1 VRYTIEGAD
10 SRLSVAVY
18 NESATE
24 TVVIQHG
31 MRDHGGSFDLL
42 LSALSDFRVII
53 PDLRGHGRS
62 DQNGVYTLSHFTAD
76 LLQVFDAFKVEQG
89 FLLGHSLGGHIAAR
103 FAALFAERVQGL
115 ILVDGFGPPRQGSAL
130 SAERL
135 ALMQAHQVRA
145 LQQSSPGRKNFA
157 NEDLAV
163 TRYQANNPRLEA
175 SSAARLAKQG
185 VRPAAEGGV
194 SWRWDPRAQM
204 VWSTFSHEDS
214 EALLGN
220 IRCSTCV
227 ITGSE
232 GLTYW
237 LSMHPELAGQ
247 QRLYE
252 QELARRVGLI
262 TGAQSRVITGA
273 GHMVHYDAPEV
284 FNQAVLAFL
293 STIKP

>member
-1 VRYTIEGAD
+1 
-10 SRLSVAVY
+10 
-18 NESATE
+18 
-24 TVVIQHG
+24 
-31 MRDHGGSFDLL
+31 
-42 LSALSDFRVII
+42 
-53 PDLRGHGRS
+53 
-62 DQNGVYTLSHFTAD
+62 
-76 LLQVFDAFKVEQG
+76 
-89 FLLGHSLGGHIAAR
+89 
-103 FAALFAERVQGL
+103 
-115 ILVDGFGPPRQGSAL
+115 
-130 SAERL
+130 
-135 ALMQAHQVRA
+135 
-145 LQQSSPGRKNFA
+145 
-157 NEDLAV
+157 
-163 TRYQANNPRLEA
+163 
-175 SSAARLAKQG
+175 
-185 VRPAAEGGV
+185 
-194 SWRWDPRAQM
+194 M

-220 IRCSTCV
+220 IRCPTCV

-273 GHMVHYDAPEV
+273 GHMVHYDAPEA